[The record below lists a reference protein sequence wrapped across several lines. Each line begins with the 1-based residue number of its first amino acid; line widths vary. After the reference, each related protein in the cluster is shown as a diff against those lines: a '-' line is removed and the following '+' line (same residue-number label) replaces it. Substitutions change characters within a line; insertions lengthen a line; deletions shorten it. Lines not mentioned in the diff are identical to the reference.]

1 VCSHRFCCASGVKF
15 RYCKVCDIPVSK
27 RAFWQKHRHEGE
39 EKTGQCCP
47 RDVVDRPASSS
58 LSSSWSGTHDN
69 DDSPPIPRSITCV
82 TASTTVTTA
91 AGTARKSLHQASH
104 RQHPSG
110 ATPDSHSDLSETAH
124 GTSATACCTSPCS
137 DSCPEVALTVVTGDE
152 TKTEKN
158 KRQGTDGPDD
168 RHLCHKTKRSKPVC
182 GSRLPSRRDDD
193 PRSEGMMAISP
204 MPTDHYPKD
213 SPRRRME
220 LWSRLL
226 TQRPVHP
233 KNNEE
238 AMSRWLMNV
247 LAVSD
252 VTTPLHAN
260 DGFPYDDD
268 CRFASS

>member
-1 VCSHRFCCASGVKF
+1 MCSHRFCCASGVKF

-27 RAFWQKHRHEGE
+27 RAFWQKHRHEDE
-39 EKTGQCCP
+39 DKTGQCRP
-47 RDVVDRPASSS
+47 RVVVHRPPSSS
-58 LSSSWSGTHDN
+58 LSSGTHHT
-69 DDSPPIPRSITCV
+69 DDSPPIPRSIICV
-82 TASTTVTTA
+82 TASTTVTTT
-91 AGTARKSLHQASH
+91 GTTRKSLHQASH

-110 ATPDSHSDLSETAH
+110 ATAPSHSGLSEIVH
-124 GTSATACCTSPCS
+124 GTSATACSTSTNS
-137 DSCPEVALTVVTGDE
+137 DRSPRVALTVVTADE
-152 TKTEKN
+152 TKDAKN

-168 RHLCHKTKRSKPVC
+168 RHLCHKTKRSKPAC

-193 PRSEGMMAISP
+193 PTSEGMMAISTT
-204 MPTDHYPKD
+204 PTDHHPKD

-268 CRFASS
+268 CRFTTS